1 MRIEKNKNKTN
12 KKREFGNKDLQ
23 EEEEEEETI
32 FFFFWLRRE
41 EKRRKEEIGKT

>member
-12 KKREFGNKDLQ
+12 KKREFGNKELQ
-23 EEEEEEETI
+23 EEEEETV
-32 FFFFWLRRE
+32 FFWLRRE